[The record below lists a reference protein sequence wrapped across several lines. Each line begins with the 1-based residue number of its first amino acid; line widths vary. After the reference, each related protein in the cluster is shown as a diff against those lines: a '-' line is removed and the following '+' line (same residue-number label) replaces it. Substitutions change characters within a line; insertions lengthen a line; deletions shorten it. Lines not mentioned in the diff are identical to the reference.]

1 MLNRIALIINKN
13 IHNTNTT
20 ATMTSLD
27 DTIISRQ
34 NLMLL
39 DNVTNYNKPALD
51 YFHQD
56 FDYSTVDISLSWSL
70 LLKMRKHK
78 VLRLPSCSN
87 EDDLDY
93 NIYLERLHHC
103 LWRRWSM
110 KLFKLEDIRLDPLAI
125 NWNKDTDVT
134 VLYGPDLSVPEA
146 NNRTEPKKKS
156 KPTLKSC
163 LAHSADDDEEAEYYN
178 DFSSKYDYSSS
189 VNSSTSSIFEKTYSK
204 DEDELP
210 QKKSLRFDD
219 AVFKRVIDHSGNY
232 HEIYTIINDKREQ
245 WRREQKR
252 MYSRHKNSHSIDF
265 GNAPPMYI
273 S

>member
-1 MLNRIALIINKN
+1 
-13 IHNTNTT
+13 
-20 ATMTSLD
+20 MTSLD

-51 YFHQD
+51 YFHQE
-56 FDYSTVDISLSWSL
+56 FEYSDVCSSWGL

-87 EDDLDY
+87 EDDMDY

-110 KLFKLEDIRLDPLAI
+110 NMFKLENQKLDPLAI

-134 VLYGPDLSVPEA
+134 VLYGPDLSISGTSTSTTQRKE
-146 NNRTEPKKKS
+146 KS
-156 KPTLKSC
+156 TSNDKTTLKSC
-163 LAHSADDDEEAEYYN
+163 LSHSVDEDETAEYYN
-178 DFSSKYDYSSS
+178 DFSTEKYDYSSS
-189 VNSSTSSIFEKTYSK
+189 VSSSTSSIFDKACV
-204 DEDELP
+204 EDDILP
-210 QKKSLRFDD
+210 KKKSLRFDD
-219 AVFKRVIDHSGNY
+219 AVFKRVIDHNGKH
-232 HEIYTIINDKREQ
+232 HEIYTIINDKKDQ

-252 MYSRHKNSHSIDF
+252 LYSRSKFTQALESEVQHVPTLND
-265 GNAPPMYI
+265 GNYI
-273 S
+273 FIN